1 MMEFFKVQSVDSVF
15 EIMTKEIKAIEK
27 IEEVPLEEALNRIL
41 AEDVIANEDVP
52 DFSKSI
58 VDGYAVHANDTH
70 GANETL
76 PSFLD
81 YVGEIRIGD
90 HVQLELQRGQTM
102 YIPTGGMLPKGCDAV
117 VMVEDTET
125 IDNIVNIYRPVAKNE
140 NTIFKGE
147 DAKVGDLLIP
157 KGKRLRSQEL
167 GSLASLG
174 ITKVKVFKQL
184 KIGYLSSGDEIV
196 EYKEQTVPIGKVRD
210 VNGVT
215 IPALTKRWGY
225 DVQTSSIAR
234 DNFDDLYKKA
244 KALFDEC
251 DAFII
256 SGGSSVGT
264 RDFTT
269 EVIEALGDNKPGILV
284 HGVSV
289 KPGKPTI
296 FSLSSGKPILGLPGH
311 PASAMIIYQVFGK
324 KMLSLLQGETVEE
337 YRQMTQAV
345 VSQNIPSIAGRT
357 DYIRVKLKEEDGY
370 YKATPIIGKS
380 GLVKTLVD
388 SDGLLEIKENKEG
401 VLKGEVVTVH
411 LF

>member
-1 MMEFFKVQSVDSVF
+1 MEFFKVQSVEKVF
-15 EIMTKEIKAIEK
+15 EIIEK
-27 IEEVPLEEALNRIL
+27 EVKGIQQTEEISLEEALNRVL
-41 AEDVIANEDVP
+41 AKDVIAPEDIP
-52 DFSKSI
+52 DFSKST
-58 VDGYAVHANDTH
+58 VDGYAVHSKDTH
-70 GANETL
+70 GASETL

-81 YVGEIRIGD
+81 FVGEVRIGD
-90 HVQLELQRGQTM
+90 KVDFELQRGNAM
-102 YIPTGGMLPKGCDAV
+102 YIPTGGMLPKGADAV
-117 VMVEDTET
+117 VMVEDTEK
-125 IDNIVNIYRPVAKNE
+125 IDNFINIYRPVAKNE

-147 DAKVGDLLIP
+147 DAKAGDLLIP

-167 GSLASLG
+167 GFLASLG
-174 ITKVKVFKQL
+174 IENVTVYKKL

-196 EYKEQTVPIGKVRD
+196 DYKEKEVPVGKVRD

-215 IPALTKRWGY
+215 IPALTKQWGY
-225 DVQTSSIAR
+225 DVVTTEIAK
-234 DNFDDLYKKA
+234 DSFEDLHEKA
-244 KALFDEC
+244 KKLFDEC

-269 EVIEALGDNKPGILV
+269 EVIEALGDNEPGILV

-296 FSLSSGKPILGLPGH
+296 LSISSGKPILGLPGH

-324 KMLSLLQGETVEE
+324 KMLSLLQGETVEQI
-337 YRQMTQAV
+337 RHMTKAI

-357 DYIRVKLKEEDGY
+357 DYIRVKLEEENGR
-370 YKATPIIGKS
+370 YKAIPIIGKS
-380 GLVKTLVD
+380 GLVNTLVD

-401 VLKGEVVTVH
+401 VLKGEEVTVH